1 MGLSETAVD
10 DKVARA
16 RATLI
21 YTLNRMIIW
30 DEDGVALVQDRRGDW
45 VPLYLETQ
53 INNEHESLMQAET
66 REDELRKRAIRRVRY
81 KED

>member
-1 MGLSETAVD
+1 
-10 DKVARA
+10 
-16 RATLI
+16 
-21 YTLNRMIIW
+21 MIIW

-53 INNEHESLMQAET
+53 SNNEQETQLAGET
-66 REDELRKRAIRRVRY
+66 RDDELRKRAIRRGRY

>member
-1 MGLSETAVD
+1 
-10 DKVARA
+10 
-16 RATLI
+16 
-21 YTLNRMIIW
+21 MIIW
-30 DEDGVALVQDRRGDW
+30 NEDGVALVQDRRGDW

-53 INNEHESLMQAET
+53 VNNEHEILLAAET